1 MVSQTAEKIE
11 YDSMGA
17 TIMSIIINEI
27 NNQDTVKR
35 KQFMERF
42 SLKEGKINFVNKYTK
57 LHMVKCYIS
66 VKDHDLNQSK

>member
-1 MVSQTAEKIE
+1 MVSKTAEKIE

-17 TIMSIIINEI
+17 TIMAIMINEI

-42 SLKEGKINFVNKYTK
+42 SLKQGKINFVKKDTK

-66 VKDHDLNQSK
+66 IKEHDLNQ

>member
-11 YDSMGA
+11 YNSMGA
-17 TIMSIIINEI
+17 TIMAIMINEI

-42 SLKEGKINFVNKYTK
+42 SLKQEKIYFVKKDTE
-57 LHMVKCYIS
+57 LHMLKCYIS
-66 VKDHDLNQSK
+66 IKEHDLNQSK